1 MSSQVLTSEERMV
14 FFPNMD
20 ESEFASAE
28 FRPSQVQENGEAIL
42 YPCVLYTAVYDHT
55 GRPLASVE
63 IASTIPDRFTQHTI
77 KITRAISLIAAS
89 AMRSARLTEEMTF
102 ARRQSDALLEISQA
116 MATEVEAEDIIDRML
131 KVAYDVV
138 SAEKIDLYMIE
149 AETGDL
155 VKEDEGSIVKR

>member
-1 MSSQVLTSEERMV
+1 MT

-20 ESEFASAE
+20 ESEFASAD
-28 FRPSQVQENGEAIL
+28 FRPSQIQESGAAAL

-55 GRPLASVE
+55 GRPLACVE
-63 IASTIPDRFTQHTI
+63 IASTIPDRFTEHTI

-89 AMRSARLTEEMTF
+89 AMRSARLHEEMTF

-116 MATEVEAEDIIDRML
+116 VATEVEAEDIIDRML

-138 SAEKIDLYMIE
+138 SAERIDLYMVD

-155 VKEDEGSIVKR
+155 VREEGGNKVER